1 VVSTTDDENRI
12 NFESIPDH
20 FATQG
25 VAMFYTGS
33 DDSRDSPKVD
43 GVAFSSKR
51 ETRMDQDR
59 FESLSRAVAAGSSR
73 RAAVGALVAGLVAG
87 IGGQRLAAA
96 AEVDEAGIPIVSCK
110 VPGQLCQKDKAC
122 CSGRCKDGICT
133 CLSKRSRC
141 WEPAEGALC
150 CSGRCRRGR
159 CK

>member
-1 VVSTTDDENRI
+1 MDRKQ
-12 NFESIPDH
+12 FE
-20 FATQG
+20 
-25 VAMFYTGS
+25 
-33 DDSRDSPKVD
+33 
-43 GVAFSSKR
+43 
-51 ETRMDQDR
+51 E
-59 FESLSRAVAAGSSR
+59 LSRSLANAGDR
-73 RAAVGALVAGLVAG
+73 RSALKILAAGLVAG